1 MNIPSSDVKSIGRR
15 SEKET
20 KKLNKRSPFSKSKK
34 QFKGLGGGDI
44 KILHVKGI
52 VTASKIGKKRL

>member
-34 QFKGLGGGDI
+34 QFKGLGGG
-44 KILHVKGI
+44 GI
-52 VTASKIGKKRL
+52 

>member
-34 QFKGLGGGDI
+34 QFKGLGGDI

>member
-34 QFKGLGGGDI
+34 QFKGLGGGYKNTTCEGDCD
-44 KILHVKGI
+44 G
-52 VTASKIGKKRL
+52 